1 MRKFAVVL
9 SSVALLGMTAV
20 GCGTSN
26 TGGGSGGGNSSA
38 TTNGSNSSGS
48 TSNTSSASGGGT
60 TSFVLGTS
68 PTYPPF
74 ETKKNG
80 KLTGFDIKL
89 IRAIAKDENLKISN
103 TRTMQFSGL
112 IPALVSD
119 QVDVAVAGFT
129 IKKSRMKKVNFSN
142 SYYLSGQSILVK
154 KGSSISGLSDLKGK
168 VVAVKKATTGA
179 DFAKAHGLKKLKEF
193 NTTSQLYSALMSGSA
208 SAVIFDNPGNS
219 TFAKTHS
226 SKVKVVGGML
236 TGEYYGIAVS
246 KKKPGLLKKI
256 NAGLKKMQ
264 SDGEYK
270 KLYQQ
275 YFGSDKNGIITGV
288 KTPKQ
293 VVAKSN

>member
-1 MRKFAVVL
+1 MKKFAVVL
-9 SSVALLGMTAV
+9 SSVALLGLTAV

-26 TGGGSGGGNSSA
+26 NSGGSGGGNSTGQS
-38 TTNGSNSSGS
+38 TGGSGS
-48 TSNTSSASGGGT
+48 GA

-80 KLTGFDIKL
+80 KLTGFDIEM
-89 IRAIAKDENLKISN
+89 IHDIAKLENLKIKN

-129 IKKSRMKKVNFSN
+129 IKKTRMQKVNFSN
-142 SYYLSGQSILVK
+142 AYYLSGQSILVRK
-154 KGSSISGLSDLKGK
+154 NSSITGLKDLKGK

-179 DFAKAHGLKKLKEF
+179 DFATSKGLKNLKQF
-193 NTTSQLYSALMSGSA
+193 NTTSQLYSALMSGSV

-219 TFAKTHS
+219 SFAKDHS

-246 KKKPGLLKKI
+246 KKKPELLKKI

-270 KLYQQ
+270 KLYKK
-275 YFGSDKNGIITGV
+275 YFGSDTNGIITSV
-288 KTPKQ
+288 MTPKQ
-293 VVAKSN
+293 VVAKSSS